1 MLMEVNRDPIYSNQL
16 RDQLLDAL
24 TEHGSLTLE
33 ELLIHGGGAFPTDVV
48 SCLKTMCS
56 SNLIFFDGSR
66 YRQIAAVAAKGR
78 GQGQAQTFV
87 TSLPEAHPLDFDWR
101 FTVEGRDNLIS
112 QICRHSTADS
122 KLALLGTPT
131 IFQELA
137 KLRPRTYLFD
147 RNPALRAVFSSPHS
161 ENSVLSCDLRN
172 PLKMDSRDF
181 DFVLADPPWYPDYY
195 EAFIDRAKEL
205 LRLDGILFVSVL
217 PWLTRPGASVD
228 RTFLVQ
234 HAFDR
239 GFDIIAAV
247 PGILHYESPRFEKA
261 ALETAG
267 IEVSSWRRGDLF
279 VFRNVGELTPEP
291 RRSDIDESSWHR
303 FVLGTVQVLVIEGSG
318 IGEFEFSA
326 VAPDGPV
333 LPSVSRRSSLRRQ
346 IHIWTSGN
354 LAYATTRP
362 EVVRYSLGRL
372 QAGQPLREV
381 LTTSEREFQ
390 LVPGEVEKLETLLEE
405 LIPSAQ
411 AMLEL
416 KRE

>member
-1 MLMEVNRDPIYSNQL
+1 MEANGHPIYLNQL
-16 RDQLLDAL
+16 RNQLLDAL
-24 TEHGSLTLE
+24 TEHGSQTFE
-33 ELLIHGGGAFPTDVV
+33 ELLVQGGGAFPTDVAT
-48 SCLKTMCS
+48 CLKAMCN

-66 YRQIAAVAAKGR
+66 YQRIVAG
-78 GQGQAQTFV
+78 GTEGEGHAQPAIFAD
-87 TSLPEAHPLDFDWR
+87 SLPEAHPLDFDWR
-101 FTVEGRDNLIS
+101 FTVEGREELIA
-112 QICRHSTADS
+112 QVCRHTTTDS

-147 RNPALRAVFSSPHS
+147 RNPALRAVYESSEW
-161 ENSVLSCDLRN
+161 ENSILVCDLRK
-172 PLKMDSRDF
+172 PLNMDAGDF

-205 LRLDGILFVSVL
+205 LRLDGTLFVSVL
-217 PWLTRPGASVD
+217 PWLTRPGASLD
-228 RTFLVQ
+228 RASVVQ

-239 GFDIIAAV
+239 GFDIIAAA

-267 IEVSSWRRGDLF
+267 IEVSNWRRGDLF
-279 VFRNVGELTPEP
+279 VFRKVGELSPEP
-291 RRSDIDESSWHR
+291 RTSDIDESSWHR

-318 IGEFEFSA
+318 IGKFEFSA

-333 LPSVSRRSSLRRQ
+333 LSSVSRRSSLRRK

-362 EVVRYSLGRL
+362 EVVRYCLERL
-372 QAGQPLREV
+372 QGGQSLTHVLATSSKELRLTDGEAGQLSILLGE
-381 LTTSEREFQ
+381 
-390 LVPGEVEKLETLLEE
+390 LVPSVKLWGATK
-405 LIPSAQ
+405 Q
-411 AMLEL
+411 A
-416 KRE
+416 

>member
-1 MLMEVNRDPIYSNQL
+1 MEANGDPIYSNQL

-24 TEHGSLTLE
+24 AEHGSLTLE
-33 ELLIHGGGAFPTDVV
+33 ELLIQGGGAFPTDVV
-48 SCLKTMCS
+48 SCLKAMCS
-56 SNLIFFDGSR
+56 SNLTFFDGSR
-66 YRQIAAVAAKGR
+66 YHRITAVAAEGR
-78 GQGQAQTFV
+78 SHGESRISTA
-87 TSLPEAHPLDFDWR
+87 SLPEAHPLDFDWR
-101 FTVEGRDNLIS
+101 FTVEGRENLIS
-112 QICRHSTADS
+112 QICRHTTADS

-147 RNPALRAVFSSPHS
+147 RNPALKAVFSSSHLES
-161 ENSVLSCDLRN
+161 SIVNCDLRS

-181 DFVLADPPWYPDYY
+181 DFVLVDPPWYPDYY
-195 EAFIDRAKEL
+195 EAFINRAKEL
-205 LRLDGILFVSVL
+205 LRLNGILFVSVL

-228 RTFLVQ
+228 RTLVVQ
-234 HAFDR
+234 HAFER

-247 PGILHYESPRFEKA
+247 PGILRYEAPRFEKA
-261 ALETAG
+261 ALETVG

-318 IGEFEFSA
+318 VGEFEFSA

-362 EVVRYSLGRL
+362 EVVRYCLERLQGGQSLTDVLATASRELRLTDSEVGRL
-372 QAGQPLREV
+372 SIILGELTPSVKLLGATKQA
-381 LTTSEREFQ
+381 
-390 LVPGEVEKLETLLEE
+390 
-405 LIPSAQ
+405 
-411 AMLEL
+411 
-416 KRE
+416 